1 MNELDKD
8 LYIKYGQLNI
18 KNNIE
23 ISKINN
29 IEVNNKVEFNKFK
42 DFTPYC
48 KTTYDLF
55 KPDTNIIVP
64 YNEYLKIKDYCLD
77 FDTDLVTD

>member
-18 KNNIE
+18 KNNIQ

-29 IEVNNKVEFNKFK
+29 IEENNKV
-42 DFTPYC
+42 DFFVLKELTPYC
-48 KTTYDLF
+48 NTTYNLF
-55 KPDTNIIVP
+55 KSDTKTIVP
-64 YNEYLKIKDYCLD
+64 YNENLKIKNYC
-77 FDTDLVTD
+77 FD

>member
-18 KNNIE
+18 KNNIQ

-29 IEVNNKVEFNKFK
+29 IEVNNKV
-42 DFTPYC
+42 DFFILKELTPYC
-48 KTTYDLF
+48 NTTYDLF
-55 KPDTNIIVP
+55 KPYMQIIVP
-64 YNEYLKIKDYCLD
+64 YNENLKIKDYCLD
-77 FDTDLVTD
+77 LD